1 MTSSFITCI
10 DQAKIAYKNRLAED
24 MYAALVEAKDIL
36 NQAEQDSEPVDAK
49 EQATYNRLWMLYC
62 GWQKTNEAYDIL
74 TQHLTT
80 LEGLG
85 HATSEDYL
93 QLTGLADCRLED
105 FEKIIPLYPE
115 NHKLILDLGKYYLH
129 HKDFEKAI
137 LCFRQVLKYC
147 AGHHL
152 ALTYLYQSQH
162 QLLISHCGTN
172 LSDIKE
178 GDLGKV
184 LALTHE
190 MANSKLYLE
199 LLKKYEGVNQTLE
212 TNYLVY
218 TATAYARIGQWEEAS
233 KLWNALPED
242 AGLPVDGILI
252 RAEYYNLSRQY
263 PKTITLLKGWV
274 ERYQSQSHEAQSLQE
289 LLTVWQSD
297 RSTTIYQQLKVYML
311 LATAFLQTEKQAE
324 AIQTFEKALALKA
337 DDPVVLQGTA
347 KTYFTIGEF
356 EKAIELMKK
365 ARCNGLQEKFFLS
378 TMAGFYFQGGD
389 WQSTQTVLEEYH
401 KREIPIP
408 QTLYHSGVANY
419 HLGNFQKAYHLL
431 SQCIA
436 GNHSYRA
443 GGLYYRILL
452 LRANH
457 KFNEAIEDIR
467 QLLPYYSNESADYW
481 HIMLLLG
488 DMAYQL
494 GDYDHAYEY
503 LVNVH
508 ARLPLKNPHRL
519 YLQMLIHRGHGRG
532 QEPAVDI
539 EKLSE
544 STLIEQPKDAT
555 DFVHNANVY
564 QQLGRKKDASVAFEK
579 AGEAGYAPELHYKK
593 AFYAAFEAEDYD
605 RVTSLYEKIHTSN
618 PALFNQDL
626 YSRYAFALFKAGD
639 YNGTIEAYKTMLYT
653 YPGISADE
661 GILMK
666 WGRVITEA
674 YYLAGNYGEAVR
686 YASIMLSKMKQPDEW
701 YVDLLQGVKS

>member
-1 MTSSFITCI
+1 MASSFITCI
-10 DQAKIAYKNRLAED
+10 DQAKNAYKSRLAED
-24 MYAALVEAKDIL
+24 MYSALVEAKDIL
-36 NQAEQDSEPVDAK
+36 KQAEQDSEPVEAK
-49 EQATYNRLWMLYC
+49 EQATYNRLWMLYY

-74 TQHLTT
+74 KQHLTA
-80 LEGLG
+80 LEGLEL
-85 HATSEDYL
+85 ATSEDYL
-93 QLTGLADCRLED
+93 QLTRLKDCQLED

-115 NHKLILDLGKYYLH
+115 NYSLILDLGKYYLH
-129 HKDFEKAI
+129 QRDFEKAI
-137 LCFRQVLKYC
+137 ICFRQVLKYC

-152 ALTYLYQSQH
+152 ALTCLYQCQH
-162 QLLISHCGTN
+162 QWLISHCGPD
-172 LSDIKE
+172 LSEINEDHL
-178 GDLGKV
+178 DKV
-184 LALTHE
+184 LAIAHD
-190 MANSKLYLE
+190 MADSKLYLE
-199 LLKKYEGVNQTLE
+199 LLGKYKGIAQSTEPNHQI
-212 TNYLVY
+212 Y
-218 TATAYARIGQWEEAS
+218 TATAYARMGQWEEAS

-242 AGLPVDGILI
+242 ADRPVEGMLI
-252 RAEYYNLSRQY
+252 QAEYYNLSRQY
-263 PKTITLLKGWV
+263 SETITLLSGWV
-274 ERYQSQSHEAQSLQE
+274 EHYQPKNYEVQNLQE
-289 LLTVWQSD
+289 LLATWQSD
-297 RSTTIYQQLKVYML
+297 VSITIYQQLKVYML
-311 LATAFLQTEKQAE
+311 LAKALLQAEKQAE
-324 AIQTFEKALALKA
+324 AIQTLERALALKA
-337 DDPVVLQGTA
+337 DDPVVLQETA
-347 KTYFTIGEF
+347 KVYFTTGES

-365 ARCNGLQEKFFLS
+365 ARRNGLQEKFFLS
-378 TMAGFYFQGGD
+378 TMADFYFQSGD

-401 KREIPIP
+401 KKEMPIP
-408 QTLYHSGVANY
+408 KTLYHAGVANY
-419 HLGNFQKAYHLL
+419 HLGNFQKGYHLL

-457 KFNEAIEDIR
+457 MFNEAIEDIK
-467 QLLPYYSNESADYW
+467 QLLPYYSNESTDYW

-508 ARLPLKNPHRL
+508 TRVPLQNPHRL

-555 DFVHNANVY
+555 DLVHNANVY
-564 QQLGRKKDASVAFEK
+564 QQLGRQKDASVAFEK
-579 AGEAGYAPELHYKK
+579 AAEAGYAPELHYKK
-593 AFYAAFEAEDYD
+593 AFYAAFEVEDYD

-618 PALFNQDL
+618 PTLFNQDI

-653 YPGISADE
+653 YPSISADE

-674 YYLAGNYGEAVR
+674 CYLAGNYDETVR
-686 YASIMLSKMKQPDEW
+686 HASIMLSKMKQPDEW
-701 YVDLLQGVKS
+701 YIKLLKKLEV